1 MDDDFMLLENC
12 RLCPRN
18 CQVNRLEGE
27 LGYCR
32 AGSGFDIASI
42 SVHLG
47 EEPAIS
53 GKNGICNVF
62 FAHCNL
68 QCAYCQN
75 HQISRRDCKL
85 SGHKPAL
92 HEIVNTIKRI
102 LNGGVE
108 SLGFVSPTHMI
119 PQMKAIIRALHKE
132 DYFPYIVYNTSAY
145 DSVEILKTLEEWVD
159 IYLPDFK
166 YTDPDL
172 AKRYSD
178 AGNYPE
184 MAGWAIKE
192 MYRQKGSTLR
202 LNENGVAEWGL
213 IVRQL
218 VLPGA
223 VENSKKVLRYLAGE
237 ISERITVSLMS
248 QYYPVP
254 QVSKI
259 QALNRKL
266 TRDEYDEVVKEM
278 DGLGF
283 TKGWVQDHESADF
296 YRPDFDSENPF

>member
-92 HEIVNTIKRI
+92 HEIVNTIKSI

-172 AKRYSD
+172 ATRYSD

>member
-1 MDDDFMLLENC
+1 MDDDFNLLENC

-92 HEIVNTIKRI
+92 HEIVNTIKSI

>member
-68 QCAYCQN
+68 QCVYCQN

-92 HEIVNTIKRI
+92 HEIVNTIKSI

>member
-172 AKRYSD
+172 ATRYSD

-184 MAGWAIKE
+184 MAGRAIKE

>member
-68 QCAYCQN
+68 QCVYCQN

-184 MAGWAIKE
+184 MAGRAIKE

>member
-1 MDDDFMLLENC
+1 MDDDFKLLENC

-18 CQVNRLEGE
+18 CQVNRLNGE
-27 LGYCR
+27 LGYCQ

-47 EEPAIS
+47 EEPVIS

-62 FAHCNL
+62 FSHCNL
-68 QCAYCQN
+68 QCVYCQN
-75 HQISRRDCKL
+75 YRISGRDCQPVGPKRSL
-85 SGHKPAL
+85 P
-92 HEIVNTIKRI
+92 EIVNSIKSI

-108 SLGFVSPTHMI
+108 SLGFVSPTHMV
-119 PQMKAIIRALHKE
+119 PQMKTIIRALHEE
-132 DYFPYIVYNTSAY
+132 DFFPYIVYNTGAY
-145 DSVEILKTLEEWVD
+145 DSVEILKSLEEWVD
-159 IYLPDFK
+159 VYLPDFK
-166 YTDPDL
+166 YADPDL
-172 AKRYSD
+172 ARRYSD

-184 MAGWAIKE
+184 MAGRAIKE

-202 LNENGVAEWGL
+202 LNEKGIAEWGL

-223 VENSKKVLRYLAGE
+223 VDNSKNALRYLAGE
-237 ISERITVSLMS
+237 ISERISVSLMS
-248 QYYPVP
+248 QFYPVK

-259 QALNRKL
+259 PDLNRKL
-266 TRDEYDEVVKEM
+266 TRTEYEEVVKEM
-278 DGLGF
+278 EDLGF

-296 YRPDFDSENPF
+296 YLPDFDSENPF

>member
-1 MDDDFMLLENC
+1 MDDDFNLLENC

-68 QCAYCQN
+68 QCVYCQN

-172 AKRYSD
+172 ATRYSD

-184 MAGWAIKE
+184 MAGRAIKE